1 MQAVRYV
8 DRKVVVV
15 KHFGS
20 THTPHALALLKRDAE
35 HWVMKDQLALPLL
48 QEPSLSPSIVDLDR
62 ITVTAAR
69 RMFAYRVLL
78 RVLTTLGFCPL
89 LDPVT
94 LHLIVMRLLEPS
106 SKLRAISLLR
116 RHFGIVH
123 SRRTVYAALKTL
135 NRRKEAVERLLIAEA
150 TATEATLS
158 FVLYDVTTL
167 YFESFRED
175 TEEEGLRK
183 TGFSKDQKSQQ
194 PQIVVGLLVTPTGFP
209 LGYELFRGN
218 TFEGHTMLPV
228 LEKFQMMH
236 QLRTCTVVADAA
248 MLSFDNIQELRAKHF
263 SYIVGARVAN
273 LSPALITQVSAT
285 LQQQEDAICRFK
297 TKHGDLLCSFS
308 TKRYRKDK
316 HDMEK
321 QIARAKELVASST
334 PGRKAKFVQ
343 DKGATFTL
351 NTTLIAKTEK
361 LLGIKGYVT
370 NVPEAQM
377 SNQEVIDQYRNLW
390 HVEQTF
396 RMAKSDLAMRPIF
409 HRTEDAVRS
418 HLLLCVIALATQ
430 KHLEQRTGLSLR
442 RIRDALMDVTDITL
456 ADMATGREFIK
467 QSPLSEDA
475 ELILKKTGG
484 GLSY

>member
-1 MQAVRYV
+1 
-8 DRKVVVV
+8 
-15 KHFGS
+15 
-20 THTPHALALLKRDAE
+20 
-35 HWVMKDQLALPLL
+35 
-48 QEPSLSPSIVDLDR
+48 
-62 ITVTAAR
+62 
-69 RMFAYRVLL
+69 
-78 RVLTTLGFCPL
+78 
-89 LDPVT
+89 
-94 LHLIVMRLLEPS
+94 
-106 SKLRAISLLR
+106 
-116 RHFGIVH
+116 
-123 SRRTVYAALKTL
+123 
-135 NRRKEAVERLLIAEA
+135 
-150 TATEATLS
+150 
-158 FVLYDVTTL
+158 
-167 YFESFRED
+167 
-175 TEEEGLRK
+175 
-183 TGFSKDQKSQQ
+183 
-194 PQIVVGLLVTPTGFP
+194 
-209 LGYELFRGN
+209 
-218 TFEGHTMLPV
+218 
-228 LEKFQMMH
+228 
-236 QLRTCTVVADAA
+236 
-248 MLSFDNIQELRAKHF
+248 
-263 SYIVGARVAN
+263 
-273 LSPALITQVSAT
+273 
-285 LQQQEDAICRFK
+285 
-297 TKHGDLLCSFS
+297 
-308 TKRYRKDK
+308 
-316 HDMEK
+316 MEK